1 MSKIGHNKKE
11 QQKTNRVKI
20 NRVQLFYTE
29 KRMGN
34 AQLGCEEVEV
44 KYSVWSRCKVKGVAK
59 ADYDEILI
67 RK

>member
-1 MSKIGHNKKE
+1 MSKSEHNKKE

-20 NRVQLFYTE
+20 NRVHLYGTE
-29 KRMGN
+29 QRMDS

-44 KYSVWSRCKVKGVAK
+44 QYSVWSRCKVMGVAK